1 MYVGVASGL
10 KKCVEY
16 DSEQQLEDRNI
27 ALYASEYCGCF
38 YIHMKT
44 SGMSVFI
51 AL

>member
-10 KKCVEY
+10 KKCIEY
-16 DSEQQLEDRNI
+16 YSEQRLEDRNI
-27 ALYASEYCGCF
+27 ALYTSAYCGCL

>member
-16 DSEQQLEDRNI
+16 DSKPQLEDGNI
-27 ALYASEYCGCF
+27 ALYTSEYCGYF